1 MIEIYTDG
9 AYSSSR
15 NQGGCSFVIL
25 KENKIIAKF
34 SKAYKNT
41 TNNRM
46 EMLAVILSL
55 ESLKKIQPITIYTDS
70 MYVIGTATLNW
81 KRKKNHDLWKRFDN
95 VVKKFNITWKHVKG
109 HSNNELNN
117 LCDKLAVRASQY
129 E

>member
-1 MIEIYTDG
+1 
-9 AYSSSR
+9 
-15 NQGGCSFVIL
+15 
-25 KENKIIAKF
+25 
-34 SKAYKNT
+34 
-41 TNNRM
+41 M

>member
-15 NQGGCSFVIL
+15 NQGGCSFIIL
-25 KENKIIAKF
+25 KNNKIIAKF
-34 SKAYKNT
+34 NKAYKNT

-46 EMLAVILSL
+46 EMLAIILSL
-55 ESLKKIQPITIYTDS
+55 ESLKNIQPVTIYSDS

-95 VVKKFNITWKHVKG
+95 IVNQFDITWKHVKG

-117 LCDKLAVRASQY
+117 LCDKLAVQASQY